1 MFNITAPASPKNGFV
16 GLGTAEYGLADFD
29 NLRIDTAESGLR
41 RIQENMEF
49 AKSGGDSIKIKQ
61 AVVYDGRN
69 EKNNFGFKNKK
80 SYSVPEEIVVLDT
93 IQETVI
99 EKLNT
104 YNDGG
109 LESDT
114 LYFKSLRK
122 SKHEQ

>member
-41 RIQENMEF
+41 RIQENMKF
-49 AKSGGDSIKIKQ
+49 AKSVDDSKKIKQ

-69 EKNNFGFKNKK
+69 KDKKFGFK
-80 SYSVPEEIVVLDT
+80 SQTSDSVPEEIVVLDT
-93 IQETVI
+93 IEETVI

-109 LESDT
+109 LESDI

-122 SKHEQ
+122 RKQEH

>member
-41 RIQENMEF
+41 RIQENREF
-49 AKSGGDSIKIKQ
+49 VKNGGGSKNFKQ
-61 AVVYDGRN
+61 AAVYDRQN
-69 EKNNFGFKNKK
+69 KENIFGFK
-80 SYSVPEEIVVLDT
+80 SQTSDSVPEEIVVLDT
-93 IQETVI
+93 IEETMI

-122 SKHEQ
+122 SKHEH

>member
-29 NLRIDTAESGLR
+29 NLRIDTAESGLK
-41 RIQENMEF
+41 RIQENKEF
-49 AKSGGDSIKIKQ
+49 VKNCGGSEILKQAAVHDGQNKDSIF
-61 AVVYDGRN
+61 D
-69 EKNNFGFKNKK
+69 FMSKK
-80 SYSVPEEIVVLDT
+80 SNSVPKEIVAFDT
-93 IQETVI
+93 IEDTVI

-104 YNDGG
+104 YNDAG

-122 SKHEQ
+122 RKHEH

>member
-49 AKSGGDSIKIKQ
+49 AKRVDDSKKIKQ
-61 AVVYDGRN
+61 AVVYDGRHIEN
-69 EKNNFGFKNKK
+69 IFRFK
-80 SYSVPEEIVVLDT
+80 SQTSDSVPEEIVVLDT
-93 IQETVI
+93 IEATVI

-104 YNDGG
+104 YIDAG

-122 SKHEQ
+122 RKHGH